1 VPDPVFRPPAT
12 VSASAGFAATVAG
25 GILVV
30 VVVATQRYLWFNGY
44 ISEAGVAS
52 SAHPVAYRVGIGL
65 LALGQLLFGLALA
78 GLPWAASAPSTVPL
92 PRWATAGWWGAL
104 LARIVPLTVALLVG
118 ASLFGGVSSAV
129 SCSPGCPLPPHDSP
143 TPADLIHGGT
153 SILSV
158 GLICLSILSLAYL
171 CPVSSLTAPSRVAA
185 VILVPLVAADG
196 VAILAI
202 GRGHVTGL
210 LERAVL
216 VSAIAWTLVA
226 CARILTAG
234 RPRP

>member
-1 VPDPVFRPPAT
+1 MLRRSAI
-12 VSASAGFAATVAG
+12 VSAPAAFAVTLAGA
-25 GILVV
+25 ILVV
-30 VVVATQRYLWFNGY
+30 AVVATQRQLWFNGY

-52 SAHPVAYRVGIGL
+52 SAHPIGYRFGIGL

-78 GLPWAASAPSTVPL
+78 ALPAAPSGVVSWTAIPG
-92 PRWATAGWWGAL
+92 WATAGRWGAL
-104 LARIVPLTVALLVG
+104 LARIGPLTVALLVA

-129 SCSPGCPLPPHDSP
+129 SCSPGCPLPPHESP
-143 TPADLIHGGT
+143 TTADLVHGGT

-158 GLICLSILSLAYL
+158 GFICLAILALAYL
-171 CPVSSLTAPSRVAA
+171 WPVGPLTAPARVAA

-196 VAILAI
+196 VAILAV

-216 VSAIAWTLVA
+216 VGAVGWTLVA
-226 CARILTAG
+226 CARILRLG
-234 RPRP
+234 RSVNRS